1 MTDVRRVIRP
11 NRRRFLFGSAGG
23 VVSYALG
30 LSPTLSQPLHST
42 ARILVGFPAGGPS
55 DVFARLLAEQMKAY
69 ASSTIVENRPGAGG
83 RVVMDVLK
91 NSAADGSVMVLTPA
105 VAVALY
111 PHVYKSLSYNPQQ
124 DFAPVTTISTTSML
138 IAIGPLVP
146 STVKTLADFIAWCR
160 SNPNQSSYGS
170 PGAGSPLHFLGVMLS
185 RAANFEY
192 LHVPFQGTAPSIQ
205 SLLGSQIASCISPI
219 GSFVPHVRAGT
230 LRALATTGAQRSPL
244 LPDVPTVAEAGYPA
258 LEFAE
263 WFGIFVPARTP
274 SGTVETLSSV
284 LRAALQTKEM
294 QAGSCQSIGGCR
306 RPHAGRLCSSDQGR
320 HRSLGADREGIRI
333 HAPGLGGRAGFIS
346 RANIDE
352 ASWPLAMI
360 EHVAGDARYWHE
372 AAQINVG
379 SHVSSWGPSGN
390 VATGPVRRS

>member
-1 MTDVRRVIRP
+1 
-11 NRRRFLFGSAGG
+11 
-23 VVSYALG
+23 
-30 LSPTLSQPLHST
+30 
-42 ARILVGFPAGGPS
+42 
-55 DVFARLLAEQMKAY
+55 MKAY

-205 SLLGSQIASCISPI
+205 SLLGGQIASCISPI

-230 LRALATTGAQRSPL
+230 LRALAMTGAQRSPL
-244 LPDVPTVAEAGYPA
+244 LPDVPTLPRRDTRRSNSPNGSAFLFRHGLPAGPSRRSAASCARHYKPRKCRPVLPINRWMSA
-258 LEFAE
+258 ASRRPTL
-263 WFGIFVPARTP
+263 PAR
-274 SGTVETLSSV
+274 S
-284 LRAALQTKEM
+284 
-294 QAGSCQSIGGCR
+294 
-306 RPHAGRLCSSDQGR
+306 RPTQIA
-320 HRSLGADREGIRI
+320 
-333 HAPGLGGRAGFIS
+333 GGRS
-346 RANIDE
+346 
-352 ASWPLAMI
+352 
-360 EHVAGDARYWHE
+360 
-372 AAQINVG
+372 
-379 SHVSSWGPSGN
+379 
-390 VATGPVRRS
+390 

>member
-1 MTDVRRVIRP
+1 MTEVRRVMRP

-23 VVSYALG
+23 IASYVLG
-30 LSPTLSQPLHST
+30 LSPGLAQPLHST
-42 ARILVGFPAGGPS
+42 ARIMVGFPAGGPS
-55 DVFARLLAEQMKAY
+55 DVLARLLAEQMKAY

-124 DFAPVTTISTTSML
+124 DFAPVSTICTTSML
-138 IAIGPLVP
+138 ITIGPLVHN
-146 STVKTLADFIAWCR
+146 TVKTLADFIVWCR

-205 SLLGSQIASCISPI
+205 SLLGSQIASGISPI
-219 GSFVPHVRAGT
+219 GPFIPHVRAGT
-230 LRALATTGAQRSPL
+230 LRALAFTGAQRSPL

-258 LEFAE
+258 LTFAE

-274 SGTVETLSSV
+274 SGAVETLGRA
-284 LRAALQTKEM
+284 LRAALQTKEV
-294 QAGSCQSIGGCR
+294 QAGLATQSVDVGGLTPAEFAR
-306 RPHAGRLCSSDQGR
+306 QVK
-320 HRSLGADREGIRI
+320 ADFER
-333 HAPGLGGRAGFIS
+333 
-346 RANIDE
+346 
-352 ASWPLAMI
+352 
-360 EHVAGDARYWHE
+360 
-372 AAQINVG
+372 
-379 SHVSSWGPSGN
+379 WGPIVKESGF
-390 VATGPVRRS
+390 TPLD

>member
-1 MTDVRRVIRP
+1 MTDIHRVTRP

-23 VVSYALG
+23 IASYAFG

-42 ARILVGFPAGGPS
+42 ARIMVGFPPGGPT
-55 DVFARLLAEQMKAY
+55 DVIARLLAEQMKGY

-83 RVVMDVLK
+83 RVVMDALK

-105 VAVALY
+105 VAMCLY
-111 PHVYKSLSYNPQQ
+111 PHGYNPQQ
-124 DFAPVTTISTTSML
+124 DFAPVTTILTTSML
-138 IAIGPLVP
+138 FVVGPLVP
-146 STVKTLADFIAWCR
+146 SSVKTLADFIAWCR
-160 SNPNQSSYGS
+160 ANPNQSSYGS

-219 GSFVPHVRAGT
+219 GPFVPHIRAGT

-258 LEFAE
+258 LQFTE

-274 SGTVETLSSV
+274 SGTVEALNSA
-284 LRAALQTKEM
+284 LRATLQTKEVL
-294 QAGSCQSIGGCR
+294 AGLANQSV
-306 RPHAGRLCSSDQGR
+306 D
-320 HRSLGADREGIRI
+320 
-333 HAPGLGGRAGFIS
+333 
-346 RANIDE
+346 
-352 ASWPLAMI
+352 
-360 EHVAGDARYWHE
+360 VAGHTPADFAR
-372 AAQINVG
+372 QIKADFDR
-379 SHVSSWGPSGN
+379 WGPIVKESGF
-390 VATGPVRRS
+390 TPLD

>member
-11 NRRRFLFGSAGG
+11 DRRRFLFGSAGG

-42 ARILVGFPAGGPS
+42 ARIMVGFPAGGPS
-55 DVFARLLAEQMKAY
+55 DVIARLLAEQMRAY

-160 SNPNQSSYGS
+160 SNPHQSSYGS

-192 LHVPFQGTAPSIQ
+192 LHVPFRERRRPSKVCWAVKLPPASRRSAPS
-205 SLLGSQIASCISPI
+205 
-219 GSFVPHVRAGT
+219 F
-230 LRALATTGAQRSPL
+230 
-244 LPDVPTVAEAGYPA
+244 
-258 LEFAE
+258 
-263 WFGIFVPARTP
+263 RT
-274 SGTVETLSSV
+274 SG
-284 LRAALQTKEM
+284 
-294 QAGSCQSIGGCR
+294 
-306 RPHAGRLCSSDQGR
+306 PGRCGR
-320 HRSLGADREGIRI
+320 
-333 HAPGLGGRAGFIS
+333 
-346 RANIDE
+346 
-352 ASWPLAMI
+352 W
-360 EHVAGDARYWHE
+360 
-372 AAQINVG
+372 Q
-379 SHVSSWGPSGN
+379 
-390 VATGPVRRS
+390 